1 MNKRQRRVFNLLRTK
16 TKAIGLNR
24 KELESL
30 ALKIDKN
37 LELDENASDEEI
49 DEAAGTAIDSAL
61 PFLEV
66 SQSVAQRSIQT
77 TLQRIRDH
85 QDTDDDDD
93 DSDYDDQND
102 DDDDNGGLSTRSTRQ
117 RGKSG
122 KQRTARKQEDSELM
136 KLIKEQSEALKD
148 LKGQIETMQG
158 DRVTETRRTK
168 LKNLIKNTGTFGKSV
183 LKQFDLMT
191 FKDDDAFEDYLEDV
205 QADLDELNQERANE
219 GLKKL
224 GEVPA
229 GKKKSPEQ
237 QDEPEA
243 MSDEE
248 IITLAGGTPPQT
260 TQTN

>member
-37 LELDENASDEEI
+37 LELEEDASDEEV
-49 DEAAGTAIDSAL
+49 DEAAGAAIDSAL

-77 TLQRIRDH
+77 TLQRMRDQ
-85 QDTDDDDD
+85 QDTDGDDEDPDDDGQDDDDD
-93 DSDYDDQND
+93 DGS
-102 DDDDNGGLSTRSTRQ
+102 RSTHSNRQ
-117 RGKSG
+117 RGKS
-122 KQRTARKQEDSELM
+122 KNNRNARKQEDSALM
-136 KLIKEQSEALKD
+136 KLIKEQSEAIKS
-148 LKGQIETMQG
+148 LKGQIDSLQG
-158 DRVTETRRTK
+158 DRVAETRRTK

-191 FKDDDAFEDYLEDV
+191 FKDEDAFEDYLTEV
-205 QADLDELNQERANE
+205 QQDLDDLNQERANE

-229 GKKKSPEQ
+229 GEKKNPENQ
-237 QDEPEA
+237 NQPEV
-243 MSDEE
+243 MSDAD
-248 IITLAGGTPPQT
+248 IIALAGGTPQQN
-260 TQTN
+260 TQTK